1 MLQDVEQKHG
11 QNNVFAEH
19 LPPPPPPKA
28 PYPFQ
33 LTQNDF
39 QVALRLGLL
48 WSSFMDASLS
58 SDNKF
63 ISRLGNS
70 LVDDRMTIIDIV
82 FTAYYWRQAA
92 ARSTKKIVVQQG
104 SKI

>member
-1 MLQDVEQKHG
+1 MLQEVEQRHG
-11 QNNVFAEH
+11 QNYVFAEH
-19 LPPPPPPKA
+19 LPLPQA

-58 SDNKF
+58 SVNKF
-63 ISRLGNS
+63 ISRLCSS
-70 LVDDRMTIIDIV
+70 LVDDGMTIVDIV
-82 FTAYYWRQAA
+82 FITYYWRQAA
-92 ARSTKKIVVQQG
+92 ARSWKK
-104 SKI
+104 

>member
-1 MLQDVEQKHG
+1 MLQEVEQRHG
-11 QNNVFAEH
+11 QNYVFAEH
-19 LPPPPPPKA
+19 LPLPQA

-58 SDNKF
+58 SVNKF
-63 ISRLGNS
+63 ISRLGSS
-70 LVDDRMTIIDIV
+70 LVDDRMTIVDIV
-82 FTAYYWRQAA
+82 FTTYYWRQAA
-92 ARSTKKIVVQQG
+92 EKELKKIIVQQG

>member
-1 MLQDVEQKHG
+1 MLQEVEQKHG
-11 QNNVFAEH
+11 QNYVFAEH
-19 LPPPPPPKA
+19 LSPSPSPPSPKG

-58 SDNKF
+58 SVNKF
-63 ISRLGNS
+63 ISRLGSS
-70 LVDDRMTIIDIV
+70 LVDDRI
-82 FTAYYWRQAA
+82 WL
-92 ARSTKKIVVQQG
+92 S
-104 SKI
+104 

>member
-1 MLQDVEQKHG
+1 MLQEVEQKHG
-11 QNNVFAEH
+11 QNYVFAEH
-19 LPPPPPPKA
+19 LSPLPLPLPPPSPKG

-63 ISRLGNS
+63 ISRLGSS
-70 LVDDRMTIIDIV
+70 LVDDRMTIINIV
-82 FTAYYWRQAA
+82 FTTYYWRQAA
-92 ARSTKKIVVQQG
+92 ARSWKK
-104 SKI
+104 

>member
-1 MLQDVEQKHG
+1 MLQEVEQKHG
-11 QNNVFAEH
+11 QNYVFAEH
-19 LPPPPPPKA
+19 LSPSPSPKG

-63 ISRLGNS
+63 ISRLGSS
-70 LVDDRMTIIDIV
+70 LVDDRMTIINIV
-82 FTAYYWRQAA
+82 FTTYYWRQAA
-92 ARSTKKIVVQQG
+92 ARSWKK
-104 SKI
+104 